1 MSGDEKP
8 RLRLWTALVLL
19 GGLALGVA
27 VVLGVVGLTGSGNH
41 RVASSSTASAAAPST
56 STTTTE
62 STSTSA
68 PQVALAPAKPPPK
81 TVEFG
86 ANVNLLF
93 NNPATPPALIAAQ
106 LTALRTAG
114 ATIARND
121 AFWEA
126 AEPQAPVAGV
136 PTFDWAFD
144 DRVAGQLA
152 LHRLRW
158 LPILDYTAPW
168 AESIAGQ
175 DHSAP
180 TSAAPYAAY
189 AGAFAARYG
198 PGGAFWREHPHLHAE
213 PVQTFEIWNEPD
225 GGDFWLPGP
234 EPARYAD
241 LYIAAREAIDAADRS
256 ARVIVGGLTNASQF
270 LPEMLLARPELR
282 GHIDGVAIHPY
293 GIPSVA
299 FNRIK
304 GARMTLTGLGMPSV
318 PLYVTEFG
326 WTTTPPGALDYV
338 PASARPS
345 YISSTVAALGHLD
358 CGVVAATIY
367 TWYSPE
373 QNPADSQ
380 QWYGIDGLSGQP
392 TPDSD
397 AFEQGIRRAQAPAP
411 TFKLCG

>member
-1 MSGDEKP
+1 VNRGSD
-8 RLRLWTALVLL
+8 RRRLWQVLTGLGALVL
-19 GGLALGVA
+19 GVA
-27 VVLGVVGLTGSGNH
+27 LILIIVDLTGSSRN
-41 RVASSSTASAAAPST
+41 RVASTPTVTSTAAGS
-56 STTTTE
+56 STTTAA
-62 STSTSA
+62 STSSSA
-68 PQVALAPAKPPPK
+68 PPVTLAPAKPPPK
-81 TVEFG
+81 TVQFG

-93 NNPATPPALIAAQ
+93 NDPATPPALIGAQ
-106 LTALRTAG
+106 LTALRNAG

-126 AEPQAPVAGV
+126 AEPQAPVGGV

-152 LHRLRW
+152 LHGLRW
-158 LPILDYTAPW
+158 LPILDYSAPW

-180 TSAAPYAAY
+180 TSAAAYATY

-198 PGGAFWREHPHLHAE
+198 PGGAFWREQPQLHAE

-225 GGDFWLPGP
+225 GGQFWLPGP
-234 EPARYAD
+234 QPAAYAD
-241 LYIAAREAIDAADRS
+241 LYIAAREAIDAVDRS

-318 PLYVTEFG
+318 PLFVTEFG
-326 WTTTPPGALDYV
+326 WTTTPAGALDYV
-338 PASARPS
+338 PASTRPS

-373 QNPADSQ
+373 QNPANSQ
-380 QWYGIDGLSGQP
+380 QWYGIDGLTGQP

>member
-1 MSGDEKP
+1 VSGGSD
-8 RLRLWTALVLL
+8 RRRLWEVLTGLGALVL
-19 GGLALGVA
+19 GVA
-27 VVLGVVGLTGSGNH
+27 LILTIVDLTRSGRS
-41 RVASSSTASAAAPST
+41 RVSSTPTVTSTAPGSST
-56 STTTTE
+56 STTA
-62 STSTSA
+62 STSSSA
-68 PQVALAPAKPPPK
+68 APVTLAPAKPPPK

-93 NNPATPPALIAAQ
+93 NNPATPPGLIAAQ
-106 LTALRTAG
+106 LTALRAAG

-121 AFWEA
+121 AFWES

-158 LPILDYTAPW
+158 LPIVDYTAPW

-180 TSAAPYAAY
+180 TSAAAYAAY

-198 PGGAFWREHPHLHAE
+198 PGGAFWREHPHLRAE

-225 GGDFWLPGP
+225 GGEFWLPGP

-241 LYIAAREAIDAADRS
+241 LYIAAREAIDAADPS

-318 PLYVTEFG
+318 PLYLTELG
-326 WTTTPPGALDYV
+326 WTTTPAGALDYV
-338 PASARPS
+338 PASTRPS

-373 QNPADSQ
+373 QNPADAQ
-380 QWYGIDGLSGQP
+380 QWYGIDGLRGQA
-392 TPDSD
+392 TPDRD

-411 TFKLCG
+411 AFKLCG